1 VGKWIAEQRRKK
13 HHVTAW
19 SANAHRGRLHRSH
32 GEMPNQQVRR
42 LEEVLALAVYPRVYV
57 KVSHLWSLSKEKYP
71 YKDTHDQVKRLYD
84 KFGVKRLMWGTDW
97 PMVEKYCGYAKA
109 LALYRDELSFF
120 TVEERRWILGGTA
133 LKLWLF
139 A

>member
-1 VGKWIAEQRRKK
+1 MANCPINKSDDLKK
-13 HHVTAW
+13 
-19 SANAHRGRLHRSH
+19 L
-32 GEMPNQQVRR
+32 
-42 LEEVLALAVYPRVYV
+42 LALAEYPRVYV
-57 KVSHLWSLSKEKYP
+57 KISHLWSLSKEKYP
-71 YKDTHDQVKRLYD
+71 YKDTHDQVKRLSD

-109 LALYRDELSFF
+109 LALYRDGLSFF
-120 TVEERRWILGGTA
+120 TVEDRWWILGGTA